1 MLRKTIL
8 ALAATAAIG
17 VSTLPAT
24 DASAHRY
31 GGWHR
36 GWHHSGLA
44 PPLWMAPSLWLA
56 PPLRMVPLAPPLDL
70 TVRPQVP
77 RSNRPCN
84 AGPVRQRLHG
94 PRNFDA
100 RG

>member
-36 GWHHSGLA
+36 GWHHSAGTA
-44 PPLWMAPSLWLA
+44 TMDGTVTMAGTAITDGTAGTTIGS
-56 PPLRMVPLAPPLDL
+56 D
-70 TVRPQVP
+70 RPASGTPEQPALQRGAGATTSP
-77 RSNRPCN
+77 R
-84 AGPVRQRLHG
+84 AAEL
-94 PRNFDA
+94 
-100 RG
+100 